1 MAEFGRFKRFQM
13 FNGLAVM
20 FGFGR
25 FGGCLLAEFGRFKRF
40 QMFNGLAVMFGFG
53 RFGTCLPAGV

>member
-1 MAEFGRFKRFQM
+1 MGLRGLEGLVAACWQGFKRFQM

-25 FGGCLLAEFGRFKRF
+25 FGRL
-40 QMFNGLAVMFGFG
+40 MFNSNLKS
-53 RFGTCLPAGV
+53 LISNH